1 MKTVSVAFMLVALA
15 GCSTVN
21 TAIDAYLMT
30 KYDPVEY
37 DRITAIRAHATQYA
51 NDCDDMNSSK
61 IHAGA
66 IALETQEF
74 EMYSE
79 HIPRNSDNIKASQAL
94 NDIAQGLRKQYDT
107 NNRVSVMFCKLKFT
121 GIANSANLI
130 QTTVGKRP
138 R

>member
-1 MKTVSVAFMLVALA
+1 MKKLLLVTCFLALSGCTV
-15 GCSTVN
+15 
-21 TAIDAYLMT
+21 IDAYLMT

-37 DRITAIRAHATQYA
+37 NRITAIRAHATQYA
-51 NDCDDMNSSK
+51 NDCDDVNSSK
-61 IHAGA
+61 IHADA
-66 IALETQEF
+66 IAAETQEF

-79 HIPRNSDNIKASQAL
+79 HVPHNADNITSSQAL
-94 NDIAQGLRKQYDT
+94 NEIAQGLRKQYET

-130 QTTVGKRP
+130 QTTLGKKP